1 MRIALFRVGGCGI
14 CWLLLE
20 WFAWF
25 AVLGCYV
32 GCFGFGGCI
41 CFGFASAFGVL
52 IVVCWVLSGC
62 LCLGLVDFVV
72 CDWFSKLRLIGYGW

>member
-1 MRIALFRVGGCGI
+1 MLFRAGGCGI

-25 AVLGCYV
+25 AVLDCYV
-32 GCFGFGGCI
+32 GCLDLVVVYVLGLLLRFV
-41 CFGFASAFGVL
+41 VL

-62 LCLGLVDFVV
+62 LCLGLVDFVA